1 MLSPEK
7 ISPLDTNSPVA
18 VRMDSF
24 LGYLIFRNNASYHLL
39 EGLKKYLK
47 TFKKSC
53 SKEVSLTMLIPM
65 FSKLVTH
72 RDKNKNNDSKQVFIN
87 IQRSYFSY
95 ENILEMLQNI
105 SGNWSLQLL
114 KQRTS
119 ELVYCWISPQRCLQG
134 AIKLKSYKNYP
145 LLF

>member
-1 MLSPEK
+1 
-7 ISPLDTNSPVA
+7 
-18 VRMDSF
+18 
-24 LGYLIFRNNASYHLL
+24 
-39 EGLKKYLK
+39 
-47 TFKKSC
+47 
-53 SKEVSLTMLIPM
+53 MLIPM
-65 FSKLVTH
+65 FPKLVTH

-119 ELVYCWISPQRCLQG
+119 ELVYCWISAQRCLQG
-134 AIKLKSYKNYP
+134 AIKLKSYKKLSTFILIYIVRS
-145 LLF
+145 LF